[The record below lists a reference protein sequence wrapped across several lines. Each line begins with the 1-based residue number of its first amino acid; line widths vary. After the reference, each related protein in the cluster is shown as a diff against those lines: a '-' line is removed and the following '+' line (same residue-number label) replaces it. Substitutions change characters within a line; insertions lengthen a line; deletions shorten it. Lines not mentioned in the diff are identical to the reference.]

1 MRIQLRN
8 YRNDDFKKINE
19 FIGEG
24 CWPLRHLLIT
34 ERTVTIDDEVIG
46 YGNVR
51 LIPEETIIL
60 DHDRLSKRDKVLV
73 LKELLKV
80 AHRDTKLLNTFLNI
94 YGFCLNDEFA
104 AIMEKHF
111 GYEVSDR
118 KLITFSFED

>member
-1 MRIQLRN
+1 MRIKLRE
-8 YRNDDFKKINE
+8 YRKEDLSKINE

-34 ERTVTIDDEVIG
+34 ERVVTINDEIVA

-60 DHDRLSKRDKVLV
+60 DHDKLSKKDKVLV
-73 LKELLKV
+73 LKGLLEV
-80 AHRDTKLLNTFLNI
+80 AHRDTKLLNTFLSI

-111 GYEVSDR
+111 GYEISDR
-118 KLITFSFED
+118 KIITFSL